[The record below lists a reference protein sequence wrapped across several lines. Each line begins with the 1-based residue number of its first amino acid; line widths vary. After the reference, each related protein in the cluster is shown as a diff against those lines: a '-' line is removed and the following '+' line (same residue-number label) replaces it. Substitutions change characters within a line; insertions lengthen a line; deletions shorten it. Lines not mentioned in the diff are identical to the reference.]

1 MVKNLLG
8 LLSMRQNSILSGA
21 TILMLTVL
29 ASKLLGL
36 VRDRLLAYTFSPDNT
51 AIFLAS
57 FRLPDLIFQLIIFG
71 ALSVAFIPVFTD
83 YIHHKGEKE
92 AFEFASDTFNVFFSA
107 FLLLSIVIFFA
118 AVPLMNLIVPGFN
131 QSQKELT
138 AHLTQIILLGQIL
151 LCIGSFFAGVAQSYQ
166 RFIIP
171 AFAGIFYNLGVI
183 LGILLLTPFWGIYG
197 PAFGVVLGAA
207 LHVLIQLPLVSNL
220 GFKHRWSFEWR
231 NPGVMEIIKL
241 MSMRTIGLAVEQIN
255 ETVGVILASLVS
267 TASVTYLTFAQHLQT
282 VPIGLF
288 GATMAQAAL
297 PVLSREQARG
307 ETESFKMTLLTTM
320 HQIFFLTLPLA
331 AILIVLRIPV
341 VRLVFG
347 AQQFDWESTVL
358 TGRTMAFLSV
368 GLVAQSA
375 ALLLVRAFYALKD
388 TKTPVIASIVT
399 VLLNVGLSVLFI
411 SSFHWDV
418 WGLGVAYAISSNVS
432 LVILLYFLHQKL
444 GGFGPGRLVT
454 PAFRMLLAAV
464 ICAVCLYIPIKALD
478 QYIFDTTK
486 TVNLLALT
494 SIASLFG
501 LGIYLFMVW
510 LMKVEELYT
519 FSNLVKKIYQMQ
531 FKVKSQ
537 EIQEPTV

>member
-1 MVKNLLG
+1 
-8 LLSMRQNSILSGA
+8 MRQNSILSGA

-36 VRDRLLAYTFSPDNT
+36 VRDRLLAYSFSPDDT

-57 FRLPDLIFQLIIFG
+57 FRLPDLLFQLVVFG

-83 YIHHKGEKE
+83 FIHRKGEKE

-107 FLLLSIVIFFA
+107 FMVLAIIIFFT

-131 QSQKELT
+131 QSQKDLT
-138 AHLTQIILLGQIL
+138 AHLTQIILLGQVL

-171 AFAGIFYNLGVI
+171 AFAGVFYNLGVI
-183 LGILLLTPFWGIYG
+183 LGIIFLTPFWGIYG
-197 PAFGVVLGAA
+197 PAFGVVVGAA
-207 LHVLIQLPLVSNL
+207 LHVLIQLPLVSSL
-220 GFKHRWSFEWR
+220 GFRHRWSFEWR
-231 NPGVMEIIKL
+231 NPGVIEIIKL

-255 ETVGVILASLVS
+255 ETVGIILASLVS

-307 ETESFKMTLLTTM
+307 ETESFKLTLLTTM
-320 HQIFFLTLPLA
+320 HQIFFLTLPVA

-347 AQQFDWESTVL
+347 ASQFDWEATVL
-358 TGRTMAFLSV
+358 TGRTMAFLAI
-368 GLVAQSA
+368 GLVGQSA
-375 ALLLVRAFYALKD
+375 AMLLVRAFYALKD
-388 TKTPVIASIVT
+388 TRTPVISSIVT
-399 VLLNVGLSVLFI
+399 VLLNIGLSVLFI
-411 SSFHWDV
+411 SHFHWDV
-418 WGLGVAYAISSNVS
+418 WGLGVAYAVSSNVS
-432 LVILLYFLHQKL
+432 LVILLYSLHRKL

-464 ICAVCLYIPIKALD
+464 ICALALYIPIKALD
-478 QYIFDTTK
+478 QFIFDTTK
-486 TVNLLALT
+486 TINLLALT
-494 SIASLFG
+494 TIASLFG
-501 LGIYLFMVW
+501 LSIYIGMVW

-519 FSNLVKKIYQMQ
+519 FSNLVKRIYHMQ
-531 FKVKSQ
+531 FKMKSE
-537 EIQEPTV
+537 EIVPENTPV